1 MFKIGEFSKLSQVSI
16 RMLRHYDKIDLL
28 VPEKT
33 DKFTGYRYY
42 SAAQLIVINRIQ
54 ELKKM
59 GFSLNEIKDILKDY
73 KDDDSFKS
81 ALKSRKSEIELGI
94 EEMQNQVLLIE
105 NFVKRLEEVSIMKY
119 NVNVKEMPERK
130 VASLRKI
137 IGSYPQEEELWN
149 QIRSE
154 IAPQN
159 PKFSNPSYRVAIY
172 RDEEYKETNPDIEI
186 QIAVDGDYKDTQ
198 NVKFINVSPM
208 KVASVM
214 MKGGY
219 EQIGEVNATVVNWV
233 QDNNYEFA
241 GDMFSIYHVGPA
253 ETKNQDELVTE
264 ICFPIKKK

>member
-1 MFKIGEFSKLSQVSI
+1 
-16 RMLRHYDKIDLL
+16 
-28 VPEKT
+28 
-33 DKFTGYRYY
+33 
-42 SAAQLIVINRIQ
+42 
-54 ELKKM
+54 
-59 GFSLNEIKDILKDY
+59 
-73 KDDDSFKS
+73 
-81 ALKSRKSEIELGI
+81 
-94 EEMQNQVLLIE
+94 
-105 NFVKRLEEVSIMKY
+105 MKY

-198 NVKFINVSPM
+198 NVKFMNIAPM

>member
-1 MFKIGEFSKLSQVSI
+1 
-16 RMLRHYDKIDLL
+16 
-28 VPEKT
+28 
-33 DKFTGYRYY
+33 
-42 SAAQLIVINRIQ
+42 
-54 ELKKM
+54 M

-73 KDDDSFKS
+73 KDDDSFKN
-81 ALKSRKSEIELGI
+81 ALKARKSEIESGI
-94 EEMQNQVLLIE
+94 KEMQNQVLLIE

-119 NVNVKEMPERK
+119 NVNIKEMPERK
-130 VASLRKI
+130 VASLRKV
-137 IGSYPQEEELWN
+137 IGSYPQEGELWN

-159 PKFSNPSYRVAIY
+159 PKFSNPAYRVAIY
-172 RDEEYKETNPDIEI
+172 RDEEYKEENPDIEI

-198 NVKFINVSPM
+198 NVKFIDIAPM

-219 EQIGEVNATVVNWV
+219 EQIGNVNEAIVNWV
-233 QDNNYEFA
+233 QDNNYEFD

-253 ETKNQDELVTE
+253 ETKNKDELVTE